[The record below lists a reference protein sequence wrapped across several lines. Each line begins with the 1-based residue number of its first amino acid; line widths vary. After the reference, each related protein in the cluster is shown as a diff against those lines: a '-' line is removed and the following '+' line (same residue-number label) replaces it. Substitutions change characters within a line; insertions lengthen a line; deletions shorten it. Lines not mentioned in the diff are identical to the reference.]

1 MTQKQN
7 AAKAQNCDLSIVDY
21 EALKI
26 KYNVNYKF
34 GKDGRYNDNNGSN
47 CHSPLLQDSRKFK
60 SYINNIFKT
69 EFKGVNISSKVSF
82 AYSCY
87 NNVEI
92 TIKAPKNELYSSYA
106 LLSGQGRN
114 ALCRYSRIELTNAAM
129 AALYDR
135 VIKNGQE
142 QRNAAFLS
150 DKYLKLYNFI
160 NDLLSSYSYNH
171 SDPMTDYF
179 DSGLRFVIYF
189 EATDREEINNEYNIY
204 PRF

>member
-1 MTQKQN
+1 
-7 AAKAQNCDLSIVDY
+7 
-21 EALKI
+21 
-26 KYNVNYKF
+26 
-34 GKDGRYNDNNGSN
+34 
-47 CHSPLLQDSRKFK
+47 LQDSRKFK

-92 TIKAPKNELYSSYA
+92 TIKAPKNELYSSYTLLGSKGRSA
-106 LLSGQGRN
+106 LY
-114 ALCRYSRIELTNAAM
+114 RYSRSELTNAAM

-135 VIKNGQE
+135 VIKNRQE

-160 NDLLSSYSYNH
+160 
-171 SDPMTDYF
+171 
-179 DSGLRFVIYF
+179 VI
-189 EATDREEINNEYNIY
+189 
-204 PRF
+204 